1 MFKLLTTRTATR
13 AQITSRLIQNAF
25 ESTTSTA
32 PIEQVPRF
40 VTYEYFL
47 ARTTNMSLP
56 VYLEVKKN
64 KAVKHTLLQRIEGD
78 ISKLRQEL
86 SDELGISPSKIRV
99 KPPRAIKITG
109 DHTEAICEWLTA
121 KGF

>member
-64 KAVKHTLLQRIEGD
+64 KA
-78 ISKLRQEL
+78 
-86 SDELGISPSKIRV
+86 
-99 KPPRAIKITG
+99 
-109 DHTEAICEWLTA
+109 
-121 KGF
+121 